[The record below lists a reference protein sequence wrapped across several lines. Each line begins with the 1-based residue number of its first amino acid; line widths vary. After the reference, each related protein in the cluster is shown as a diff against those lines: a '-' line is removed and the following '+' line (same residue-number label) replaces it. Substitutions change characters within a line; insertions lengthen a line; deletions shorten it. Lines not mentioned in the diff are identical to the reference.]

1 MGFELRK
8 TLSPQNFHLN
18 EKLSRKK
25 SHSQR
30 MSLFLLNLNILDE
43 KCPIPR
49 AFDKKKK
56 KISSNSLT
64 SQMTI
69 VTIRIDA
76 NERLA

>member
-49 AFDKKKK
+49 AFD
-56 KISSNSLT
+56 
-64 SQMTI
+64 
-69 VTIRIDA
+69 
-76 NERLA
+76 

>member
-56 KISSNSLT
+56 KNQQQFFDITDDYCDNK
-64 SQMTI
+64 
-69 VTIRIDA
+69 
-76 NERLA
+76 N